1 MTIDENLPETD
12 GEDLLRLSVEIV
24 ASYLANNSVS
34 AGAIPD
40 LIRSVH
46 GSLQDVGRPEA
57 AVRPAEKQK
66 PAVPIGRSIN
76 EDYIVCLED
85 GKRLKML
92 KRYLRSR
99 HNLTPDEYRRKWG
112 LPPDYPMVAPAYA
125 TRRSEFAKQIGL
137 GRGVRRQ
144 KTGAPA
150 KGAPSGKGKARS

>member
-1 MTIDENLPETD
+1 MNTVDNSSDMDGDE
-12 GEDLLRLSVEIV
+12 LLRMSVEIV
-24 ASYLANNSVS
+24 ASYLAANSIA
-34 AGAIPD
+34 AGSIPE

-46 GSLQDVGRPEA
+46 GSLQAVSRPEA
-57 AVRPAEKQK
+57 PIRPAEKQK

-144 KTGAPA
+144 KTAAPVKAAA
-150 KGAPSGKGKARS
+150 KGKGRA